1 MYVRAS
7 ARAKTHYGPKPVHTF
22 MTLTQNRITDLF
34 SQKSERLLNVY
45 FTAGFPALNDTITIL
60 RGLQAAGVD
69 LVEIGMP
76 YSDPVADGETIQQS
90 NGKAL
95 DNGMSLKTLFDQLEG
110 CRQGQ
115 SGDPVTVPI
124 LLMGYINPVLQY
136 GVEAFCKKCQEV
148 GVDGVILPDL
158 PLDLYLADYAPTFRE
173 YGILNVNLITPQTS
187 ENRIRLI
194 DEESDGFIYMVSSA
208 SITGSTKGISD
219 SMRGYFERIQ
229 AMNLRNPR
237 LIGFGINNH
246 DTFDTACEYANGAI
260 VGSAFIRHLE
270 EKGTSAE
277 SILEFVHTIRA

>member
-1 MYVRAS
+1 
-7 ARAKTHYGPKPVHTF
+7 

-34 SQKSERLLNVY
+34 ATKSERLLNVY
-45 FTAGFPALNDTITIL
+45 FTAGFPYLDDTTTIL

-90 NGKAL
+90 NERAL
-95 DNGMSLKTLFDQLEG
+95 DNGMSLKTLFSQLAD
-110 CRQGQ
+110 CRNAT
-115 SGDPVTVPI
+115 SGEPVTVPI
-124 LLMGYINPVLQY
+124 LLMGYINPVLQF
-136 GVEAFCKKCQEV
+136 GIENFCKKCQEV

-158 PLDLYLADYAPTFRE
+158 PLDLFLDDYAPIFRE
-173 YGILNVNLITPQTS
+173 YGILNVSLITPQTS
-187 ENRIRLI
+187 DDRIRHV

-208 SITGSTKGISD
+208 SITGSVKGVSD
-219 SMRGYFERIQ
+219 AMEAYFERIQ

-246 DTFDTACEYANGAI
+246 ETFDMASRYANGAI
-260 VGSAFIRHLE
+260 VGSAFIRHLA

-277 SILEFVHTIRA
+277 SIRAFVETIRA